1 MKKLILAL
9 TLLTMILTAPA
20 YADDYNYVSP
30 EKVKN
35 WISSGTPISIV
46 DIQVKEEFD
55 AHHLTGSIATFSY
68 PVKSDT
74 DKAKLDEAVTALK
87 KNDTPVVV
95 VCPRGKGGAK
105 RCYDYLEDQGIAQ
118 DRLLILT
125 KGMAGWPYEEMVE
138 KE

>member
-1 MKKLILAL
+1 MKKLILVL
-9 TLLTMILTAPA
+9 TLLAMILAAPA
-20 YADDYNYVSP
+20 YAGGYSYVSP
-30 EKVKN
+30 EKVKD
-35 WISSGTPISIV
+35 WISSDTPISIV

-55 AHHLTGSIATFSY
+55 VHHLTGSMATFAY

-74 DKAKLDEAVTALK
+74 DKAKLDKAVAALK
-87 KNDTPVVV
+87 KNNTPVVV

-105 RCYDYLEDQGIAQ
+105 RCYDYLEDQGISE

-125 KGMAGWPYEEMVE
+125 KGMAGWPYKEMVE

>member
-9 TLLTMILTAPA
+9 TLLAMILAAPA
-20 YADDYNYVSP
+20 YAGDYNYVSP
-30 EKVKN
+30 EKVKD
-35 WISSGTPISIV
+35 WISSGTPTSIV

-55 AHHLTGSIATFSY
+55 AHHLTGSMATFAY

-74 DKAKLDEAVTALK
+74 DKAKLDEAVAALK
-87 KNDTPVVV
+87 KNDTQVVV

-105 RCYDYLEDQGIAQ
+105 RCYDYLEEQGIAQ

-125 KGMAGWPYEEMVE
+125 KGMTGWPYKEMVE
-138 KE
+138 KK